1 MEHKAGKF
9 FKTYGFLAWNASD
22 ENDKAAA
29 VSQAATVAAADAASG
44 SLPGSTTEAAAAV
57 AVASLNTPK
66 LTIVL
71 LNISISAAF
80 P

>member
-1 MEHKAGKF
+1 MTSNFQKAYMEHKA
-9 FKTYGFLAWNASD
+9 SD
-22 ENDKAAA
+22 EDDKAAA
-29 VSQAATVAAADAASG
+29 FSLTATVAAADAASG

-57 AVASLNTPK
+57 AVVSFNTPK
-66 LTIVL
+66 HTIVL